1 MTLNDI
7 MAALGVVI
15 NGIPQALLALSVGFS
30 AFPTSLGFA
39 VGVIA
44 CVLLQSPIPIS
55 MQAETIALAGS
66 YGDDIRERLSVVF
79 WAGIIM
85 SILGITGSLNFIVD
99 LAGVYVLNGMMA
111 GVGLILS
118 KIAIDGL
125 KLKTRMVSLISIISA
140 LITYFISGRN
150 LVYTI
155 IISVVVSS
163 IYANIMK
170 MEIGKDIQKEER
182 KLSVKKPLLS
192 KKVIR
197 GSLSL
202 ACLTIGANIAFGN
215 ITASLGDGNLSA
227 NIDHLTVYSGLADSV
242 SSLFGGAPV
251 EAIISATGASDNPVN
266 SGILMMAILGVIMFM
281 GFLPKLGKYVPGESI
296 HGFLFVLGALV
307 TVPTNANLAFA
318 AGSDTILVAGIAM
331 ATTAASDPFI
341 GLVAGVI
348 LKFIIL

>member
-15 NGIPQALLALSVGFS
+15 NGIPQALLALSVGFA

-39 VGVIA
+39 VGVIF
-44 CVLLQSPIPIS
+44 CLLFQSPIPIS

-66 YGDDIRERLSVVF
+66 YGDNIRERLSVVF
-79 WAGIIM
+79 WAGLLM
-85 SILGITGSLNFIVD
+85 TLLGITGTLNFIVD
-99 LAGVYVLNGMMA
+99 LAGDYVINGMMA
-111 GVGLILS
+111 GVGLILA
-118 KIAIDGL
+118 KIAVDGL
-125 KLKTRMVSLISIISA
+125 KLETKIVSLISIITA
-140 LITYFISGRN
+140 LITYFVSNRN

-155 IISVVVSS
+155 IISVLVSS
-163 IYANIMK
+163 VYANLAK
-170 MEIGKDIQKEER
+170 LEIGKDIQKEDR
-182 KLSVKKPLLS
+182 KLSIKKPVFNA
-192 KKVIR
+192 KVVR
-197 GSLSL
+197 GALSL

-215 ITASLGDGNLSA
+215 ITASLGDGSLTA
-227 NIDHLTVYSGLADSV
+227 NIDHLTIYSGLADSV

-251 EAIISATGASDNPVN
+251 EAIISATGASDNPIN
-266 SGILMMAILGVIMFM
+266 SGILMMVILGAIMFM

-318 AGSDTILVAGIAM
+318 AGGDTILVAGIAM

>member
-15 NGIPQALLALSVGFS
+15 NGIPQALLALSLGFA

-44 CVLLQSPIPIS
+44 CAILQSPIPIS

-66 YGDDIRERLSVVF
+66 YGDDISERLSVVF

-85 SILGITGSLNFIVD
+85 TILGITGSLNYIVD
-99 LAGVYVLNGMMA
+99 LAGEYVLNGMMA
-111 GVGLILS
+111 GVGLILV
-118 KIAIDGL
+118 KIAVDGL
-125 KLKTRMVSLISIISA
+125 KLESRMVSLISILTA
-140 LITYFISGRN
+140 FATYFISGRN

-155 IISVVVSS
+155 IISVIISS
-163 IYANIMK
+163 IYANVMK
-170 MEIGKDIQKEER
+170 MEIGKGIKNEER
-182 KLSVKKPLLS
+182 KLKVKKPLLN

-197 GSLSL
+197 GGLSL

-215 ITASLGDGNLSA
+215 ITASLSNGNVTA
-227 NIDHLTVYSGLADSV
+227 NIDHLTVYSGIADAI

-318 AGSDTILVAGIAM
+318 AGGDAALVAGVAM
-331 ATTAASDPFI
+331 ATTAASDPFV

>member
-7 MAALGVVI
+7 MAALGVII
-15 NGIPQALLALSVGFS
+15 NGIPQALLALSLGFA

-44 CVLLQSPIPIS
+44 CAILQSPIPIS

-66 YGDDIRERLSVVF
+66 YGDDISERLSVVF

-85 SILGITGSLNFIVD
+85 TILGVTGSLNYIVD
-99 LAGVYVLNGMMA
+99 LAGEYVLNGMMA
-111 GVGLILS
+111 GVGLILA
-118 KIAIDGL
+118 KIAVDGL
-125 KLKTRMVSLISIISA
+125 KLETRMVSLISILIA
-140 LITYFISGRN
+140 FITYFISGRN

-155 IISVVVSS
+155 IISVIISS
-163 IYANIMK
+163 IYANVMK
-170 MEIGKDIQKEER
+170 MEIGKDIKTEER
-182 KLSVKKPLLS
+182 KLKVKRPLLNT
-192 KKVIR
+192 KVIR
-197 GSLSL
+197 GGLSL

-215 ITASLGDGNLSA
+215 ITASLSNGNVTA
-227 NIDHLTVYSGLADSV
+227 NIDHLTVYSGIADAI

-266 SGILMMAILGVIMFM
+266 SGILMMAILGIIMFM
-281 GFLPKLGKYVPGESI
+281 GLLSKLGKYVPGESI

-318 AGSDTILVAGIAM
+318 AGGDRALVAGVAM
-331 ATTAASDPFI
+331 ATTAASDPFV